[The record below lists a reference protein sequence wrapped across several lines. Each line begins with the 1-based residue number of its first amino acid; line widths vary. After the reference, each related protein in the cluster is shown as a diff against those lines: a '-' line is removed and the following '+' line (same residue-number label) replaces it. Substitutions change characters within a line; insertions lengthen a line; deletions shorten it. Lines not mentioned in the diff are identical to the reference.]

1 MLLPVKRQCHSPV
14 RSCHNAF
21 HYKGGIMDYDL
32 SLQLKQVLSSLQML
46 LPKPV
51 DEIDWTVCHAANWR
65 RHSFAGYLEPVENIE
80 PVSLDDLFGIEEQKR
95 IVVENTRQF
104 LAGYPANNTLLW
116 GTRGTGKSS
125 LIRAILNK
133 YAEQGLRIVQ
143 VDKSDLINLPDIVD
157 SIKKLPY
164 RFIIFSDDVS
174 FEVGESSY
182 KMLKSALD
190 GAVYAPP
197 ENILIYVTSN
207 RRHLLPEF
215 ETDNRGAMLV
225 NNEMH
230 HGEAIEE
237 KISLSGR
244 FGIWVGFHPFS
255 QDQYLTVAK
264 QWVEKLSISQGIKLL
279 WTQAARDAAIQWGY
293 DKGDNSGRIAYQFA
307 CRWVGTQMLHATNGM
322 TNP

>member
-1 MLLPVKRQCHSPV
+1 
-14 RSCHNAF
+14 
-21 HYKGGIMDYDL
+21 MDHEL
-32 SLQLKQVLSSLQML
+32 KTQLTQVLTSLQML

-51 DEIDWTVCHAANWR
+51 AVVDWTVCHAANWR
-65 RHSFAGYLEPVENIE
+65 RHSFSGYLEPVDSIE
-80 PVSLDDLFGIEEQKR
+80 QITLDDLLGIEEQKR
-95 IVVENTRQF
+95 VVEENTRQF

-125 LIRAILNK
+125 LIRAMLNN
-133 YAEQGLRIVQ
+133 YADQGLRIVQ
-143 VDKSDLINLPDIVD
+143 VDKTDLIHLPDIVD
-157 SIKKLPY
+157 CIKRLPY

-197 ENILIYVTSN
+197 DNVLIYVTSN

-215 ETDNRGAMLV
+215 ETDNRGAMLI

-244 FGIWVGFHPFS
+244 FGLWIGFHPFS
-255 QDQYLTVAK
+255 QDQYINVTRQWVNKLFAK
-264 QWVEKLSISQGIKLL
+264 QGSLLS
-279 WTQAARDAAIQWGY
+279 WNEEARVAAIQWGY

-307 CRWVGTQMLHATNGM
+307 CRWVGIRMLAQQKTAS
-322 TNP
+322 P